1 MSNILDPAYLQGL
14 QQKIPVLQ
22 DDTLLQHIIIYANK
36 MANNEDI
43 NPILSK
49 INELLKSQNNIY
61 FQSYTYANNNE
72 TSYVKAHKLNTASI
86 IEAIIEYTLHFYDPS
101 SCPDL
106 ISMEINNI
114 PNKNYPKNIKKRFKQ
129 KMELLSS
136 TEYISFGDYVVEYFN
151 SLESNYQEFKNTLIA
166 IANKIYY
173 LQQFGFIH
181 GDFHSGNIYINRQ
194 NGQIRIID
202 FGFSCIQLPLN
213 NNTLSTFLL
222 CVPVTEYKDP
232 RNTQLRLPYNDD
244 IRKIDLFHLICNL
257 GSYNIPKL
265 NNFINNIFADYNKN
279 LIKNKIKSN
288 YTQHLLTCSKD
299 LFAINDFFKPEIFIT
314 KINEISMNKK
324 ANQNN
329 TSILIENSIAS
340 RKLRFNNMN
349 EN

>member
-1 MSNILDPAYLQGL
+1 MSNILDQNYLNGL
-14 QQKIPVLQ
+14 RQKIPVLQ
-22 DDTLLQHIIIYANK
+22 NDILLQHIIIYANK
-36 MANNEDI
+36 MANKEDI
-43 NPILSK
+43 TPILNK
-49 INELLKSQNNIY
+49 INELLQSQNNIY
-61 FQSYTYANNNE
+61 FQSYTYVNKNGV
-72 TSYVKAHKLNTASI
+72 SYVKTHKLNTASI
-86 IEAIIEYTLHFYDPS
+86 IEAIIEYTLHFYDNS

-129 KMELLSS
+129 KMELLSNN
-136 TEYISFGDYVVEYFN
+136 EYISFGDYVVECFN
-151 SLESNYQEFKNTLIA
+151 ALDSNEQEFKNILIA

-181 GDFHSGNIYINRQ
+181 GDFHSGNIYINRK
-194 NGQIRIID
+194 NREIRIID
-202 FGFSCIQLPLN
+202 FGYSCIQLPLN

-257 GSYNIPKL
+257 GSFNIPKL
-265 NNFINNIFADYNKN
+265 NNFINNIFADYNTNK
-279 LIKNKIKSN
+279 IKNKIKSD

-299 LFAINDFFKPEIFIT
+299 LFSISDFFKPEIFIT

-324 ANQNN
+324 QNN
-329 TSILIENSIAS
+329 TSSLTENSTVF
-340 RKLRFNNMN
+340 RKLTFNNMN